1 MRKSWRIGFRKFDAR
16 DDTTPDERAFMTGSS
31 VILHPARARTIVML
45 AGLDLA
51 SRFGFT
57 FRVHFLVY
65 FWDHF
70 LFPFLSPKPLAL
82 WVFAFSF
89 WFQN

>member
-1 MRKSWRIGFRKFDAR
+1 MRKSWRIGFRKFDAH
-16 DDTTPDERAFMTGSS
+16 DDTTPDERAFMAGPS
-31 VILHPARARTIVML
+31 VILHPARARTTVML

-57 FRVHFLVY
+57 FRVHFLVL

-70 LFPFLSPKPLAL
+70 LFTFLSPKLLAL